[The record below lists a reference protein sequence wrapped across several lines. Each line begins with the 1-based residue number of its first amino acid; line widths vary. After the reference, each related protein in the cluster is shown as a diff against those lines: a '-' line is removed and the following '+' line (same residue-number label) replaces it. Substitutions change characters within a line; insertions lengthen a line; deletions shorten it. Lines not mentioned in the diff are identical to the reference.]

1 MKLKIFNFLIAVLFI
16 LAIHSTAYGQEP
28 EGENETLITL
38 GDHLQY
44 AALNNSGLKAAFQ
57 QWKAAVEAVPQAKS
71 LPDPKFTYGYFIDEV
86 ETRAGPQKQKFGLMQ
101 MFPWFGKIET
111 RTDAAALMAKAAR
124 KRYEAAKLDLFFKV
138 KDVFYEYAYLGRSVE
153 IARYNLELSRHF
165 EEVAR
170 TKYTTATGSHPDIIR
185 AQIELAT
192 LTDKLQ
198 SLEQMQDPIVARLN
212 SVLNRK
218 QGKTVPWPKRQ
229 EFKPVQIDQEEVIAK
244 LISNNPEL
252 KALGFDRATAEA
264 RLELAKKNFYP
275 DISVGVDW
283 IQTDDAIMSGTKD
296 SGKDPVIAMFSINL
310 PIWTDNYK
318 AAQRQAKAKLRKA
331 SSQKKQKENE
341 MTAMALM
348 VLYEFEDSARKVA
361 LYKDILIP
369 KAKEMLEASE
379 VAYRGGTV
387 DFLSLINAQQTL
399 LKFELLYERSVTNNL
414 QRLAELEMLMGI
426 ELTD

>member
-1 MKLKIFNFLIAVLFI
+1 MITKKTFI
-16 LAIHSTAYGQEP
+16 LALILLVPAIHSAAFTQEP
-28 EGENETLITL
+28 EAKNEPLNTLQ
-38 GDHLQY
+38 DYLQY
-44 AALNNSGLKAAFQ
+44 AAHNNSGLKAAFHQ
-57 QWKAAVEAVPQAKS
+57 FKAAVEAVPQAKS
-71 LPDPKFTYGYFIDEV
+71 LPDPKFTYSYFIDEV
-86 ETRAGPQKQKFGLMQ
+86 ETRVGPQKQKFGLMQ
-101 MFPWFGKIET
+101 MFPWFGKIEA
-111 RTDAAALMAKAAR
+111 RTDAAALAAKAAR

-153 IARYNLELSRHF
+153 IARHNLELSRHF

-170 TKYTTATGSHPDIIR
+170 TKYTAAAGSHPDIIR

-198 SLEQMQDPIVARLN
+198 SLEQMQAPIVARLN

-218 QGKTVPWPKRQ
+218 PDMTLPWPKRQ
-229 EFKPVQIDQEEVIAK
+229 EFKPLQINQQEVITN
-244 LISNNPEL
+244 LISNNPEI
-252 KALGFDRATAEA
+252 KALSFDRAAAKA

-283 IQTDDAIMSGTKD
+283 IQTDDAIVSGTRD
-296 SGKDPVIAMFSINL
+296 SGKDPIIAMFSINL

-318 AAQRQAKAKLRKA
+318 AAQRQAKAKLRKV

-341 MTAMALM
+341 MTALASI
-348 VLYEFEDSARKVA
+348 VLYEFQDSDRKVA

-369 KAKEMLEASE
+369 KAKEMLKASE
-379 VAYRGGTV
+379 VAYRAGTI

-399 LKFELLYERSVTNNL
+399 LSFELLYERSATNNL
-414 QRLAELEMLMGI
+414 QKLAELEKLMGI